1 MEETTRITLLHIL
14 IMKNLVNIAEIN
26 TVKILG
32 TLGNTKGKFRFVT
45 KCRAGWM
52 TISDSREYD
61 NDYFISHPES
71 IISGF
76 TKGALQTAEFQ
87 PEGCDFYLT
96 IFARKG
102 NKIILIDQEILGNLT
117 VGTINQLFSNTN
129 LYNQE
134 QYSAVGAKTWADRAY
149 VPYQAP
155 ISA

>member
-1 MEETTRITLLHIL
+1 MTNL
-14 IMKNLVNIAEIN
+14 INIPKIN

-52 TISDSREYD
+52 TIHDSREYD
-61 NDYFISHPES
+61 NGYFIEHPEA

-76 TKGALQTAEFQ
+76 IKGALQTAEFQ
-87 PEGCDFYLT
+87 PEGVDTYLT

-102 NKIILIDQEILGNLT
+102 NKIILIDEEILSNLT

-149 VPYQAP
+149 VPYQLP
-155 ISA
+155 IAV